1 MKNHLKDNARQIAI
15 VYSGNMPKK
24 TIYPAFGPIMRRFRH
39 LKDLTQ
45 DEVAARLEIAPS
57 YVSRLESEIK
67 KPSLEMLFR
76 LADALEVPASVII
89 AEMEKERHHA

>member
-1 MKNHLKDNARQIAI
+1 MVEMFFRADYISIMAKR
-15 VYSGNMPKK
+15 
-24 TIYPAFGPIMRRFRH
+24 TTYPAFGPIMRRFRR

-67 KPSLEMLFR
+67 KPSIEMLFR
-76 LADALEVPASVII
+76 VADALEIPASAIVLQ
-89 AEMEKERHHA
+89 MEEERKRA

>member
-1 MKNHLKDNARQIAI
+1 MKYHLKGNAREIAI
-15 VYSGNMPKK
+15 VYARKMPKK

-45 DEVAARLEIAPS
+45 DELAARLEIAPS

>member
-1 MKNHLKDNARQIAI
+1 
-15 VYSGNMPKK
+15 MPKK
-24 TIYPAFGPIMRRFRH
+24 TNYPAFGPIMRRFRH

-76 LADALEVPASVII
+76 LADALEVPASAII
-89 AEMEKERHHA
+89 LEMEKERHRA

>member
-1 MKNHLKDNARQIAI
+1 MKYYLKDKAQKIAI
-15 VYSGNMPKK
+15 AYAGKMPKK
-24 TIYPAFGPIMRRFRH
+24 TIYPAFGPIIRRFRH

-76 LADALEVPASVII
+76 LADALEIPPSAII
-89 AEMEKERHHA
+89 LEMEKERDRT

>member
-1 MKNHLKDNARQIAI
+1 MP
-15 VYSGNMPKK
+15 YSGKMVKK
-24 TIYPAFGPIMRRFRH
+24 PLYPAFGPIMRRFRH

-67 KPSLEMLFR
+67 KPSIEMLFR
-76 LADALEVPASVII
+76 VADALEIPASAII
-89 AEMEKERHHA
+89 TEMEKERNRT